1 MNPSLDLFVSSAFLS
16 RLCLRR
22 YPRYPSSYDHRL
34 VFKFISQ
41 PRWFSAVWHW
51 VINDIYFSRCFWDLL
66 STFYKYYTKILESF
80 QILTFLKFHLAEVAG
95 IEPTLFESKSNVLN
109 HYTTPQYGGGW
120 RTWTATRRVR
130 VSDATNYINP
140 LYLTCEFGAQGF
152 VGRQWTLH
160 YVPLA
165 ARRLYLAW
173 RPCRWIS
180 IVINNTPPLV
190 SPTRFERVTTWL
202 MVPEA
207 RIWTCILHEYSNLL
221 S

>member
-80 QILTFLKFHLAEVAG
+80 QILDFLNFQMAETVWF
-95 IEPTLFESKSNVLN
+95 EHTMTESKSVALV
-109 HYTTPQYGGGW
+109 HLATPLYGGGW
-120 RTWTATRRVR
+120 RAWTATRRVR

-140 LYLTCEFGAQGF
+140 LYLTCEFVAQVF

-160 YVPLA
+160 YVH
-165 ARRLYLAW
+165 
-173 RPCRWIS
+173 
-180 IVINNTPPLV
+180 
-190 SPTRFERVTTWL
+190 WL
-202 MVPEA
+202 
-207 RIWTCILHEYSNLL
+207 RDDCILLEDLVAEFQ
-221 S
+221 